1 MASNNRFSNLAN
13 PSNTQSPGTPTQRPA
28 ASGSASAS
36 NSTPDRPKPRK
47 RKGHRGGKK
56 KRARRKSFA
65 AFDEDDGRD
74 EAEEA
79 AGEGF
84 FNLPTANLSDASID
98 SEALLDHR

>member
-13 PSNTQSPGTPTQRPA
+13 PSNTQSPGTPTQQQA

-36 NSTPDRPKPRK
+36 NSTPKPRK

-84 FNLPTANLSDASID
+84 FNLPKANLSGASID

>member
-13 PSNTQSPGTPTQRPA
+13 PSKIQSPGTPTQQNQA
-28 ASGSASAS
+28 ASASAS

-74 EAEEA
+74 EAADA

-84 FNLPTANLSDASID
+84 FNLPKANLSGASID